1 MAVLARSTLTPS
13 PIPNTHA
20 AFLSVFSTAL
30 ALAVF
35 SVTSS
40 GNHLLAPAI
49 TLAYTV
55 HCLHNSVK
63 SITAADRA
71 VAWMLC
77 IAMLAM
83 QAGIFAKRLLQPV
96 EDFAFIPG
104 KIAASPAHIAAAAG
118 QWLVYGVVLAV
129 QPLECTK
136 TIGAGNLTLH
146 ALTTLSSSLR
156 AGDQTFL
163 TLLLPSTGI
172 PFSIGLLAVSAYNA
186 AASGRS
192 PRPSPRPPRRVH
204 APVPVRAPVRAPPPP
219 AAACCAPAAAPA
231 APAPGAPALAELEKK
246 QAAAEARRADRRKRG
261 GASCFIGPGGAVTP
275 CLMFCGDAPTKL
287 VSEDVA
293 TPPPPPSACLALSQ
307 CSPSEKCALQR
318 AFDDN
323 PFPDAST
330 RAALAAALGKTET
343 QVRVFFQNARQR
355 ARQQRAA
362 AAASAPP
369 APPELAAPTALPP
382 AVMRRVRQIKSLEG
396 AERLGAID
404 EDQLAP
410 SAPRSPRRRPR
421 PRPCTVLEG
430 AARQAAIDEAERR
443 RDTALAPLQQ
453 LLDAPAGADELST
466 ELQEELR
473 TLLGRPEA
481 MAAAAASSSAGE
493 ALAVAT
499 DSIIS
504 KASMDSAMDWFM
516 NPNPRPDNRKR
527 KAEEKVA

>member
-1 MAVLARSTLTPS
+1 MQPS
-13 PIPNTHA
+13 PLPKSSRRTPIPKFHVA
-20 AFLSVFSTAL
+20 ALSVFSTAL

-192 PRPSPRPPRRVH
+192 PRPSPRAPRRVH

-275 CLMFCGDAPTKL
+275 CLMFCGDAPTNL
-287 VSEDVA
+287 VSQDVA

-307 CSPSEKCALQR
+307 CSPSEKCALQS

-382 AVMRRVRQIKSLEG
+382 AVMRRVRQIKALD

-410 SAPRSPRRRPR
+410 SAPALPRSPRRRPR

-453 LLDAPAGADELST
+453 LLDAPAGTDELST

-504 KASMDSAMDWFM
+504 KASMDSAVDFM
-516 NPNPRPDNRKR
+516 TNPRLDNRKR
-527 KAEEKVA
+527 KKDE

>member
-20 AFLSVFSTAL
+20 AVLSVFSTAL

-40 GNHLLAPAI
+40 GTHLLAPAI

-172 PFSIGLLAVSAYNA
+172 PFGIGLLAVSAYNA

-192 PRPSPRPPRRVH
+192 PKPSPRPPRRVH
-204 APVPVRAPVRAPPPP
+204 APAPSALPCAPRRRRPPP
-219 AAACCAPAAAPA
+219 AA
-231 APAPGAPALAELEKK
+231 
-246 QAAAEARRADRRKRG
+246 R
-261 GASCFIGPGGAVTP
+261 
-275 CLMFCGDAPTKL
+275 
-287 VSEDVA
+287 
-293 TPPPPPSACLALSQ
+293 
-307 CSPSEKCALQR
+307 
-318 AFDDN
+318 
-323 PFPDAST
+323 
-330 RAALAAALGKTET
+330 
-343 QVRVFFQNARQR
+343 
-355 ARQQRAA
+355 
-362 AAASAPP
+362 
-369 APPELAAPTALPP
+369 
-382 AVMRRVRQIKSLEG
+382 
-396 AERLGAID
+396 
-404 EDQLAP
+404 
-410 SAPRSPRRRPR
+410 PRRRPR
-421 PRPCTVLEG
+421 RPPRC
-430 AARQAAIDEAERR
+430 AR
-443 RDTALAPLQQ
+443 
-453 LLDAPAGADELST
+453 
-466 ELQEELR
+466 
-473 TLLGRPEA
+473 
-481 MAAAAASSSAGE
+481 
-493 ALAVAT
+493 
-499 DSIIS
+499 
-504 KASMDSAMDWFM
+504 
-516 NPNPRPDNRKR
+516 PR
-527 KAEEKVA
+527 